1 MKIKKGNKMEQINK
15 KAFHDYEVLEKY
27 EVGIVLEGSE
37 VKSIHKGKVNLKG
50 SFCKFFKDE
59 LFAIDIHISKF
70 EHENSWSKHDEK
82 RPKKLL
88 LKRKELTK
96 LQSKVQEQG
105 LTLIPL
111 KVYFNDRRKCK
122 IQLGLCKGKKLYD
135 KREDEKEKSIKREI
149 QKDFKFNVK

>member
-1 MKIKKGNKMEQINK
+1 MEEI
-15 KAFHDYEVLEKY
+15 
-27 EVGIVLEGSE
+27 I
-37 VKSIHKGKVNLKG
+37 
-50 SFCKFFKDE
+50 
-59 LFAIDIHISKF
+59 
-70 EHENSWSKHDEK
+70 W
-82 RPKKLL
+82 L